1 MISFLDLQKINHQ
14 YQQEL
19 KTAAAEVIDSGWFLL
34 GKKSENFEK
43 NLASYIGTNHAVGVG
58 NGLDALRLIFRA
70 YIEMGIMS
78 EGDEIIVPANTYIAT
93 ILAITDNKLQP
104 ILVEPT
110 ILSYNLDLDLIEK
123 KITKRTKAVVVVHL
137 YGQVCWNNSLSDIA
151 KKYNLKIIEDNAQ
164 AIGAEYNSKKA
175 GSLGDAS
182 AFSFYPSK
190 NLGALGD
197 AGAVTTSNDELAEI
211 IRALANYG
219 SKKKYINE
227 YQGLNSRLDEMQAA
241 FLDIKLKFLNQENE
255 YRRKLA
261 SIYLN
266 GIKND
271 SIVLPF
277 LKNTNI
283 KVEENK
289 EHTWHLFVIRYPN
302 RNELQKYLTSNGIQT
317 LIHYPIP
324 PNKQLAYKNLNNLDF
339 PITNKIHSEV
349 LSLPLNP
356 VLSEKEVEFI
366 IKILNNFKANFKIN
380 EV

>member
-19 KTAAAEVIDSGWFLL
+19 KTAAAAVIDSGWFLL
-34 GKKSENFEK
+34 GKKNENFEK

-137 YGQVCWNNSLSDIA
+137 YGQVCWSNLLSDLA

-227 YQGLNSRLDEMQAA
+227 YQGLNSRLDELQTNAKCA
-241 FLDIKLKFLNQENE
+241 LYFLRL
-255 YRRKLA
+255 
-261 SIYLN
+261 
-266 GIKND
+266 
-271 SIVLPF
+271 
-277 LKNTNI
+277 
-283 KVEENK
+283 
-289 EHTWHLFVIRYPN
+289 
-302 RNELQKYLTSNGIQT
+302 
-317 LIHYPIP
+317 
-324 PNKQLAYKNLNNLDF
+324 
-339 PITNKIHSEV
+339 
-349 LSLPLNP
+349 
-356 VLSEKEVEFI
+356 
-366 IKILNNFKANFKIN
+366 
-380 EV
+380 